1 MGRDVGRF
9 TNRRSCRR
17 IQGCLV
23 RRLHGM
29 ISSLRSPLVSPTQQY
44 RCNPAEKPDLHRR
57 PPQCGRRPLVG
68 MDRLSPPPRRSPT
81 KRGSSRTILSYS
93 PVTRGHGKS
102 LPRLMEARRTFAG
115 AEDLTLASLQPGWGI
130 SPWSGG
136 QGVRDIAIELVAQ
149 SSSATFLRE
158 TVI

>member
-57 PPQCGRRPLVG
+57 PASMWRESSGGNGSSQPAAKKKSHKTRVQPNDIVVFASHAGTWKVVASVNG
-68 MDRLSPPPRRSPT
+68 SKADIRRSGGFDT
-81 KRGSSRTILSYS
+81 RIVTARVGNLTVVRRAGSPGYSY
-93 PVTRGHGKS
+93 
-102 LPRLMEARRTFAG
+102 
-115 AEDLTLASLQPGWGI
+115 
-130 SPWSGG
+130 
-136 QGVRDIAIELVAQ
+136 
-149 SSSATFLRE
+149 
-158 TVI
+158 